1 MATRSLSSSE
11 ELFAR
16 QVFSGSIAY
25 YNVRVRNDLGL
36 GDRPWTSP
44 PSIAISPYY
53 VLHVG
58 PNYYSNLLSS
68 SNRKRLLIH
77 ELAHVWQGQHGVPQG
92 YVLNSAYHQSISAIA
107 NGGDVAPAYSYTT
120 GSPWWQYNCEQQASI
135 VEDWYGAGMSSSN
148 SRYTYIVNNIRPGNP
163 FA

>member
-1 MATRSLSSSE
+1 MALRSLTSSE

-25 YNVRVRNDLGL
+25 YKVRIQNDLGL

-44 PSIAISPYY
+44 PTLVYPKYI
-53 VLHVG
+53 LHVG
-58 PNYYSNLLSS
+58 PDHYPNMLGSNGG
-68 SNRKRLLIH
+68 KRLLIH
-77 ELAHVWQGQHGVPQG
+77 ELAHVWQGQHGVPKG
-92 YVLNSAYHQSISAIA
+92 YVLNSAFHQSIAGIT

-120 GSPWWQYNCEQQASI
+120 GQKWWKYNCEQQASI
-135 VEDWYGAGMSSSN
+135 VEDWYSVGMSTSN
-148 SRYTYIVNNIRPGNP
+148 SRYVYIVTNIRPGNA